1 MAACGV
7 WSGCR
12 GQVAPDV
19 KINRAVAAVFAACGL
34 QRTALFSAARGRS
47 FSAGV
52 AATRSHRVMR
62 LDIVIARLMKTRSTR
77 SLGSLFAFFILA
89 GCAVPPN
96 AGTQASNPT
105 PLSTTGAQAG
115 EASAAPLAFGS
126 SPAAASD
133 AAGTSLADAQ
143 PLSDGSPNIAGFHE
157 TGRASWYGR
166 FFHGRRTANGE
177 RYDMHALT
185 AAHRT
190 LPLGSYVRVTNPTTD
205 RSVIVRINDRGP
217 FARGRIIDLS
227 MAAAH
232 MLGMQHAGTASVKI
246 EGLTQQQAKA
256 EQAEMVASNSDDNK

>member
-1 MAACGV
+1 LPRAGISVLRFFSVACG
-7 WSGCR
+7 
-12 GQVAPDV
+12 
-19 KINRAVAAVFAACGL
+19 
-34 QRTALFSAARGRS
+34 RS
-47 FSAGV
+47 LSAGV
-52 AATRSHRVMR
+52 AATRSYRVMR

-105 PLSTTGAQAG
+105 PLSTSGAQAG
-115 EASAAPLAFGS
+115 ATSAAPLAFGS

-133 AAGTSLADAQ
+133 APATSLADAE
-143 PLSDGSPNIAGFHE
+143 PLSDGSPNVAGFHE
-157 TGRASWYGR
+157 AGRASWYGR

-190 LPLGSYVRVTNPTTD
+190 LPLGSYVRVTNPSTD

-232 MLGMQHAGTASVKI
+232 MLGMQHAGTASVQI
-246 EGLTQQQAKA
+246 EGLTQQQARA
-256 EQAEMVASNSDDNK
+256 EQAEMVASNSVDNK